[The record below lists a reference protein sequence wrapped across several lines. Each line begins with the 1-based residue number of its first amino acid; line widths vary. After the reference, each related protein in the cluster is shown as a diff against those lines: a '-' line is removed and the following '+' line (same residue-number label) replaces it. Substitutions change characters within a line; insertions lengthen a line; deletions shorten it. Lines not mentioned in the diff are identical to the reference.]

1 MKKQKCKI
9 RNLLEH
15 TKNHLKNEQQN
26 TFEHIKVSVGF
37 QYISKP
43 ILINNSKKVW
53 FRP

>member
-1 MKKQKCKI
+1 MEKKKSKI

-15 TKNHLKNEQQN
+15 TKNHLKNERQN

-43 ILINNSKKVW
+43 IRINNSKKIW
-53 FRP
+53 FHP